1 MTNYVCLCF
10 GNDRYWRRPPCHNF
24 LRYQRNINLKK
35 KKKKTSTPIQKRS
48 VAYSHLL
55 GMPLE
60 TNWHLDILK
69 K

>member
-1 MTNYVCLCF
+1 MFACVLVTIDIGEGLPVITSS
-10 GNDRYWRRPPCHNF
+10 D
-24 LRYQRNINLKK
+24 INVISIKKK